1 MIQDPLALWH
11 GAGKRFDFAGHAIFY
26 RDECQGGQTSHAGP
40 THSGENVL
48 LVHGFPTASWDWHQ
62 IWADLNAVHRL
73 IAPDLL
79 GFGFS
84 DKPFPHPYSVAEQT
98 DLIETLLAHLGL
110 EQVHI
115 IAHDLGDTVIQE
127 LLAREQAG
135 ERQISHTRIASV
147 CLLNGG
153 IFAET
158 MRPRVIQRLLA
169 SPLGGLLSHLV
180 DKRRVLKSL
189 AAVFGPQTQPSE
201 RELDAYWTLISREN
215 GRRVMP
221 AVLRYLGERHRHR
234 DRWVGALQDASMPM
248 RFINGALDPVSGK
261 PMADRYRELI
271 RLADVVQ
278 IDSVGHFPQLE
289 APDAVLD
296 ACLDLIQRAS
306 G

>member
-26 RDECQGGQTSHAGP
+26 RDEGVGGQP
-40 THSGENVL
+40 HSGASGQAQEAVL

-62 IWADLNAVHRL
+62 IWPDLNRSHRL

-84 DKPFPHPYSVAEQT
+84 AKPYPHHYTVAEQT
-98 DLIETLLAHLGL
+98 DLIETLLAHLQL
-110 EQVHI
+110 QRVHI
-115 IAHDLGDTVIQE
+115 IAHDLGDTIIQE
-127 LLAREQAG
+127 LLARDQAG
-135 ERQISHTRIASV
+135 ERAISTTHIASV

-158 MRPRVIQRLLA
+158 MRPRLIQKLLA

-201 RELDAYWTLISREN
+201 RELDAYWTLISHEN
-215 GRRVMP
+215 GRRVLP
-221 AVLRYLGERHRHR
+221 GILSYLSERHRHR
-234 DRWVGALQDASMPM
+234 DRWVGAMQDATMPI
-248 RFINGALDPVSGK
+248 RFINGWLDPVSGK
-261 PMADRYRELI
+261 PMADRYRELM
-271 RLADVVQ
+271 RLPDLVE

-289 APDAVLD
+289 APDAVSD
-296 ACLDLIQRAS
+296 ACLALIGRAS
-306 G
+306 I